1 MRLTLSM
8 MRQGRLPE
16 AIGACQADVPRIAA
30 AANSAQERLLYAKE
44 ARSEGWFGSWAHA
57 VFNVQRTDPYLTL
70 SREIARLEKM
80 AVCHRPVN
88 VQNQF
93 YEFLQFGNGYQPFFE
108 CTANQTRCPQLQTY
122 DRGMVPTFK
131 DLTAGHLVRVRAL
144 DVLDTQGNKRVLI
157 SGTDVYDAP
166 IMSLDG
172 SFNVNGTYLVLAQ
185 PFTDTTMTLN
195 TITGIQK
202 DVTNGQVQFWDVDPA
217 TGLETL
223 ILTMDASEETA
234 WYRRYFLNSIPL
246 SCCPGTVDEANNP
259 TVQVDAIVKLNAIPV
274 RVDSDYL
281 LLQNEEAIIAE
292 AQAMRYATMDGMESK
307 ALARDAHKAA
317 IGFLQGELAHYLGT
331 DLPAISF
338 RPFGNA
344 SLEKQGIG
352 ITL

>member
-1 MRLTLSM
+1 MRLTLSK

-16 AIGACQADVPRIAA
+16 SIGRCQADVPEIAA
-30 AANSAQERLLYAKE
+30 AINSAQQRLLYAKE
-44 ARSEGWFGSWAHA
+44 ARNEGWIGTWAHT
-57 VFNVQRTDPYLTL
+57 VFNVQRTRPYITL
-70 SREIARLEKM
+70 PRQMVRFEKL
-80 AVCHRPVN
+80 AVCHRPIF

-108 CTANQTRCPQLQTY
+108 CTANRSRCPVLQTY
-122 DRGMVPTFK
+122 DRGMFPTFI
-131 DLTAGHLVRVRAL
+131 DLTPGHLVRVRPL

-157 SGTDVYDAP
+157 SGTDAYDTP
-166 IMSLDG
+166 IMQLDG
-172 SFNVNGTYLVLAQ
+172 HFNTNGTYLVLAQ
-185 PFTDTTMTLN
+185 PFTDTAMTLN
-195 TITGIQK
+195 SITGIQK

-217 TGLETL
+217 TGAETL
-223 ILTMDASEETA
+223 ILTMEASEETA
-234 WYRRYFLNSIPL
+234 WYRRYFLNSLPL
-246 SCCPGTVDEANNP
+246 SCCPGTVNEAANP
-259 TVQVDAIVKLNAIPV
+259 TVQIDGIVKLNVIPV
-274 RVDSDYL
+274 RIDPDYL

-338 RPFGNA
+338 KPFGSA